1 VETEQVKSFVEC
13 TYIAWSNNSRIQR
26 FSRWI

>member
-13 TYIAWSNNSRIQR
+13 IHITWSNNSRIQR